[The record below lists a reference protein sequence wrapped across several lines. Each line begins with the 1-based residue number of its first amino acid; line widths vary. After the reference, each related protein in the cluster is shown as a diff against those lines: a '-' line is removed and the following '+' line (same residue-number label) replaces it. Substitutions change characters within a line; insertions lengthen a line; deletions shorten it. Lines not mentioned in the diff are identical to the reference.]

1 MEQAEAFQ
9 ELKQRLGNAEILGYF
24 DPTAKTIVITD
35 ASPVGLGAVLV
46 QQQNKEERVICYASR
61 TLTDIEKRYSQ
72 TEKKALGIV
81 LACERFRLYLHGTE
95 FELRTDH
102 KPLEFIYSKK
112 SKPCAR
118 IERWILR
125 LQHYRFCVN
134 HMQGNRTS
142 QIVCHE

>member
-1 MEQAEAFQ
+1 MTKKGEDFKWGKEQAQAFQ

-72 TEKKALGIV
+72 TEKETLGIV
-81 LACERFRLYLHGTE
+81 WAC
-95 FELRTDH
+95 
-102 KPLEFIYSKK
+102 
-112 SKPCAR
+112 
-118 IERWILR
+118 
-125 LQHYRFCVN
+125 
-134 HMQGNRTS
+134 
-142 QIVCHE
+142 